1 MLIQDFL
8 SRDCTRGAVPCSS
21 KKRAIELI
29 SELAAQRLG
38 LDEQDLFERLLAREK
53 MGSTGIGGAIA
64 IPHGRIPDGHPL
76 TAVFLTLEQPIA
88 FDAIDNQPVD
98 ILFALL
104 VPESEC
110 KIHLKTLS
118 LIASKL
124 NDKTFCRQLRQ
135 AADDEALYQ
144 LMITP

>member
-8 SRDCTRGAVPCSS
+8 SRDCTKSAVPCSS

-38 LDEQDLFERLLAREK
+38 LDVQELFERLLAREK

-76 TAVFLTLEQPIA
+76 TAVFLTLDQGIA

-110 KIHLKTLS
+110 KTHLKTLS

-124 NDKTFCRQLRQ
+124 NDKAFCRLLRQ
-135 AADDEALYQ
+135 AESDEALYQ
-144 LMITP
+144 LMIAP

>member
-8 SRDCTRGAVPCSS
+8 SRDCTHGAVPCSS

-29 SELAAQRLG
+29 SELAARRLG

-64 IPHGRIPDGHPL
+64 IPHGRVPDGHPL

-135 AADDEALYQ
+135 AADDDALYQ